1 MRMKEK
7 MSRNLFM
14 MLVVFCCTSTPD
26 LYSQS
31 DTLFFFDFEDL
42 EVELKGDQVISSIK
56 NNHGEFQDAVPRYPN
71 RTVAYGDEH
80 SFRNANPGN
89 YPVGR
94 LFLYHSPSWAAQD
107 QKGKTFNHVELTLDT
122 TLAADTYYRISFL
135 VANMKS
141 HRYKPAHY
149 GVKFAASKVI
159 KEGKG
164 SLLSEPDIF
173 FDFTDDDSFVEIQAI
188 MSFEEPIQFMYF
200 GMFKEDTARISKKF
214 IPVSDKISYSDTAAY
229 WKYVKHTRV
238 MLDNILIERLNT
250 MAESFRDIYFPLD
263 EDRVTS
269 QKDNAFLKNIAKEMK
284 AHPETYLLIQGYS
297 DSSGTYLYNLDLSA
311 RRAGHVKEIL
321 IDHGIA
327 GHRLVTFGKGVF
339 PAIGDGSDAGYA
351 RKVSFLLLSS

>member
-1 MRMKEK
+1 MRLKEK
-7 MSRNLFM
+7 ICRNLFL
-14 MLVVFCCTSTPD
+14 MLVVFVCISTD
-26 LYSQS
+26 KLYSQS

-56 NNHGEFQDAVPRYPN
+56 NNHGEFQDAVPRYPT
-71 RTVAYGDEH
+71 RTVAYGGY
-80 SFRNANPGN
+80 SLRNANPGN

-94 LFLYHSPSWAAQD
+94 LFLHQSPSWAAPD
-107 QKGKTFNHVELTLDT
+107 QRGKTYNHVELTLDT
-122 TLAADTYYRISFL
+122 TLAPDTYYRISFL

-159 KEGKG
+159 KDGKG

-188 MSFEEPIQFMYF
+188 MSFEEPIQFLYF
-200 GMFKEDTARISKKF
+200 GMFKEDTARVSKKF
-214 IPVSDKISYSDTAAY
+214 IPVSDKISYTDTAAY

-263 EDRVTS
+263 DDRVTS
-269 QKDNAFLKNIAKEMK
+269 QKDIALLKNIAREMK

-321 IDHGIA
+321 IDHGIE

-339 PAIGDGSDAGYA
+339 PATGDGRDPRYA

>member
-1 MRMKEK
+1 MRMIEK
-7 MSRNLFM
+7 MTRNLFL
-14 MLVVFCCTSTPD
+14 MLVVFACTSTPG

-42 EVELKGDQVISSIK
+42 EVELKGDQVISSIM

-94 LFLYHSPSWAAQD
+94 LFLYHSPSYTTPEK
-107 QKGKTFNHVELTLDT
+107 KGMSFNHVELTLDT
-122 TLAADTYYRISFL
+122 TLAPNTYYRISFL

-149 GVKFAASKVI
+149 GVKFAAAKVI

-164 SLLSEPDIF
+164 GLLMEPDIF
-173 FDFTDDDSFVEIQAI
+173 FEFTDDDSFVEIQAI
-188 MSFEEPIQFMYF
+188 MSFVEPIQYLYF
-200 GMFKEDTARISKKF
+200 GMFQEDTARVPKEF
-214 IPVSDKISYSDTAAY
+214 IHVSPKISYTDTAAY
-229 WKYVKHTRV
+229 WKYVKPTRV
-238 MLDNILIERLNT
+238 MLDNILIERLDT
-250 MAESFRDIYFPLD
+250 TTRAYRDIYFPLD
-263 EDRVTS
+263 DDSVTS
-269 QKDNAFLKNIAKEMK
+269 QKDNTLLKTIAREMK
-284 AHPETYLLIQGYS
+284 AHPETYLLIQGYA
-297 DSSGTYLYNLDLSA
+297 DSSGTYLYNLDLSE
-311 RRAGHVKEIL
+311 RRARHVKEIL

-327 GHRLVTFGKGVF
+327 ANRLVTFGKGVF
-339 PAIGDGSDAGYA
+339 PAVRDGSDPGYA